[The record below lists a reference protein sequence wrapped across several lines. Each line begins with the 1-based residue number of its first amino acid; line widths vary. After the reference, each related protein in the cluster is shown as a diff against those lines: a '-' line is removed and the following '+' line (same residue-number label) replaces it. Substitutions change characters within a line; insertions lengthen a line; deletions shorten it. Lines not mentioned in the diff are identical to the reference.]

1 MSSMPDNARFNPD
14 KISFVDTR
22 FLRWQLDTPDA
33 FDIFSINGYDLDNT
47 FQLAFSVEEKLA
59 KADLTITIKTESNIH
74 NPAEAEGYFHLA
86 FFYRVENLDALVTPD
101 KHGHLIIDPHL
112 SIALSSI
119 SYSTCRG
126 ILMSRLA
133 GTALQN
139 FVLPIINPDKLLVKH
154 SSPKPAPPQ

>member
-1 MSSMPDNARFNPD
+1 MPDNARFNPE
-14 KISFVDTR
+14 KITLVDTR

-59 KADLTITIKTESNIH
+59 KADLTVTIKTKSSVH

-101 KHGHLIIDPHL
+101 KHGRLSIDTNL

-119 SYSTCRG
+119 SYSTSRG
-126 ILMSRLA
+126 ILMSRLS

-154 SSPKPAPPQ
+154 PSSKPSPTQ